1 MNLDQMW
8 QEMHLTLLTTKLDN
22 ALRKKAK
29 QLGLDEDVYAKEHLE
44 PVFNDVVQNLPKTTA
59 EKLKLFEKAVGKEQ
73 FALLANSPAL
83 PTLLE
88 DHFKDV
94 KRQRVQM
101 LREKLM
107 TFFEGDEDVSPKD
120 INELIE
126 MLG

>member
-8 QEMHLTLLTTKLDN
+8 QEIHMTLLTTKLDN
-22 ALRKKAK
+22 AFRKKAK
-29 QLGLDEDVYAKEHLE
+29 QRGLDEDAYAKEHLE
-44 PVFNDVVQNLPKTTA
+44 PMFTELVQGLPRTTA
-59 EKLKLFEKAVGKEQ
+59 EKLKLFEEAVGKEQ

-88 DHFKDV
+88 DHFNDV
-94 KRQRVQM
+94 KRQYVQIF
-101 LREKLM
+101 REKLM